1 MADIDQVIE
10 GVITREGRY
19 VNDPRDA
26 GGETNWG
33 ITKETARAAG
43 YSGAMRD
50 LPRSTA
56 KEIYLRRYVIGPGFD
71 RIGEM
76 NAAIGA
82 ELVDTGVNMGP
93 KVATT
98 FLQRVLTALNNGGRD
113 YGDIVVDGMMGPGTR
128 GALRAFLD
136 KRGPEGARVLLI
148 ALNGLQAERYIS
160 LCEARQANEA
170 FAYGWLRT
178 RVAA

>member
-1 MADIDQVIE
+1 MNIDQVIE
-10 GVITREGRY
+10 DVLTREGKY

-33 ITKETARAAG
+33 ITKATARDGG
-43 YSGAMRD
+43 YTGPMRD

-56 KEIYLRRYVIGPGFD
+56 KQIYLRRYVIGPSFD
-71 RIGEM
+71 KIGEI

-98 FLQRVLTALNNGGRD
+98 FLQRCLNALNNGGRD
-113 YGDIVVDGMMGPGTR
+113 YADIVVDGTQGPGTR
-128 GALRAFLD
+128 GALSAFLS
-136 KRGPEGARVLLI
+136 KRGRDGERVMLS
-148 ALNGLQAERYIS
+148 ALNALQAERYIS
-160 LCEARQANEA
+160 LGEARQANEA
-170 FAYGWLRT
+170 FMFGWLLH